1 MNILRSPLAL
11 AMLFRLFPSLL
22 ILCFDLYKIGLSKLN
37 LRNQR
42 CFRCRLLGL
51 NIGIVGTTVDLFL
64 VMGSS

>member
-1 MNILRSPLAL
+1 LNILGSPLAL
-11 AMLFRLFPSLL
+11 AMLFRLLPSLL
-22 ILCFDLYKIGLSKLN
+22 ILRFDLYKIGLSKLN

-42 CFRCRLLGL
+42 CIKWRLLGL